1 MKRIIPSSEIVSKM
15 KCPICGAELGICKDG
30 NISFVCSGGRKH
42 CYDLSSSGY
51 LNMMPSGHTDS
62 GDSKD
67 AVRARKLFL
76 ELGHYRPVAES
87 LFDMIRGSVPE
98 KSFVID
104 AGCGEGY
111 YSVAIAESGFYVA
124 GADISK
130 HAAEAAAKRG
140 AARGL
145 DNAFFTVGSVFALP
159 FADKSADCVVNIF
172 APCAEDEFS
181 RVLKDGGRLFVVYA
195 GSEHLMG
202 LKSAIY
208 EKTKEN
214 DGRADM
220 PKNMRLIGEKRVRY
234 DITVSGN
241 ENILALFS
249 MTPYY
254 WRTSPADRD
263 KLCGIDTLTTEVDM
277 VIAEYIKE

>member
-1 MKRIIPSSEIVSKM
+1 MKRIIPCKEIISKM
-15 KCPICGAELGICKDG
+15 KCPICGAEQELLQGG
-30 NISFVCSGGRKH
+30 NISLVCKGARKH
-42 CYDLSSSGY
+42 CYDLSAKGY
-51 LNMMPSGHTDS
+51 VNMMPSGYTDS
-62 GDSKD
+62 GDSKA
-67 AVRARKLFL
+67 AVMARKNFL
-76 ELGHYRPVAES
+76 DLGYYRPAAEALCEAICS
-87 LFDMIRGSVPE
+87 NLPKDA
-98 KSFVID
+98 FVID

-111 YSVAIAESGFYVA
+111 YSTAIAQRGFYVA

-140 AARGL
+140 AAMGL

-195 GSEHLMG
+195 GIEHLMG
-202 LKSAIY
+202 LKSVIY

-220 PKNMRLIGEKRVRY
+220 PKNMRLVGEKRVRH
-234 DITVSGN
+234 DMTVSGN
-241 ENILALFS
+241 DNILALFS

-263 KLCGIDTLTTEVDM
+263 KLCGIDILTTEVDM